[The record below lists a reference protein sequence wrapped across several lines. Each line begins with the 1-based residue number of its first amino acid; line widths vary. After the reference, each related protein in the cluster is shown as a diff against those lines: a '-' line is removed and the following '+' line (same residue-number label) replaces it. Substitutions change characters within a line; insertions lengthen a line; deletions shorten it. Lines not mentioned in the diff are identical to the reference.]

1 MFTAFW
7 GEQQAAVA
15 IVTAVC
21 IFLRAVEMLVYWGF
35 LHIPAK
41 RFNSEIALLK
51 GSRFRCGFQPIRE
64 RFRPH

>member
-21 IFLRAVEMLVYWGF
+21 IFLSAAGFKGFDHLRGGRIGSLGVEE
-35 LHIPAK
+35 K
-41 RFNSEIALLK
+41 RPRLD
-51 GSRFRCGFQPIRE
+51 RE
-64 RFRPH
+64 GQ